1 MSVTSGFFNS
11 LNSDRRYNAEQ
22 MSAIFDGVI
31 NDGIFASIGTAFTVS
46 ADSGFTVN
54 VGIGRAWFDS
64 IWVYNDAILPVT
76 FDEAEIVLDRIDAIV
91 IEINKT
97 EEVRA
102 GSIKI
107 VKGSPSSIPQRPA
120 LTKDGYVTQYPLAYV
135 EINAGRLSITQSK
148 ITSMIGTSDCPYI
161 TGILQVQNI
170 DNIVA
175 QWKAQWE
182 EWYAN
187 QTEMGNIQLDQM
199 TNAWDQWFSG
209 ATTENENE
217 IDNWTSSM
225 KAQILAWFE
234 TIQDLLEPDVA
245 ANLAAKLLDLEAIL
259 TTLAQTKAMYQVLQ
273 ASDGGSI
280 QDSDGGDIEG
290 TTVFYGDM
298 NARADHI
305 YYDNEAA
312 TDIKAR
318 TVQGAID
325 ELSWRKNVKVHE
337 VTVFAENWDN
347 ENKNV
352 VEVMG
357 LKPDDVISVG
367 YDDARGND
375 EIWDEQAN
383 GVLRAISQAQDSVT
397 VVAKGVKPS
406 KDIPLIIY
414 NFGEGGGW

>member
-31 NDGIFASIGTAFTVS
+31 NDGIFSSIGTAFTVT

-64 IWVYNDAILPVT
+64 IWIYNDAILPLT
-76 FDEAEIVLDRIDAIV
+76 FDIPEVVLDRIDAIV

-107 VKGSPSSIPQRPA
+107 VKGAPSSVPNRPT
-120 LTKDGYVTQYPLAYV
+120 LTKNTYVTQYPLAYV
-135 EINAGRLSITQSK
+135 EINAGKINIAQSK
-148 ITSMIGTSDCPYI
+148 ITSMIGTSECPYI

-175 QWKAQWE
+175 QWQAQWT

-187 QTEMGNIQLDQM
+187 QTEMGEIQLDQM
-199 TNAWDQWFSG
+199 TDAWDQWFTG

-225 KAQILAWFE
+225 KAQILAWFD

-245 ANLAAKLLDLEAIL
+245 ANLAAKLLEIEGIL

-273 ASDGGSI
+273 ASDGGNI
-280 QDSDGGDIEG
+280 QDSNGGDIEG

-305 YYDNEAA
+305 YYDNEA

-325 ELSWRKNVKVHE
+325 ELSWRKNVKVYE
-337 VTVFAENWDN
+337 VTAYASDWDN
-347 ENKNV
+347 ENQCV
-352 VEVMG
+352 IEVMG
-357 LKPDDVISVG
+357 LKPTDVISVG
-367 YDDARGND
+367 YNDAVGVD
-375 EIWDEQAN
+375 AQWQAQAN
-383 GVLRAISQAQDSVT
+383 AVLRATAQTQDSIT
-397 VVAKGVKPS
+397 LTAKGVKPDV
-406 KDIPLIIY
+406 DIPIIIY
-414 NFGEGGGW
+414 NFGEGE

>member
-31 NDGIFASIGTAFTVS
+31 NDGIFSSIGTAFTVT

-64 IWVYNDAILPVT
+64 IWVYNDAILPLT
-76 FDEAEIVLDRIDAIV
+76 FDIPEVVLDRIDAIV

-107 VKGSPSSIPQRPA
+107 VKGTPSSVPNRPT
-120 LTKDGYVTQYPLAYV
+120 LTKNTYVTQYPLAYV
-135 EINAGRLSITQSK
+135 EINAGKINITQSK
-148 ITSMIGTSDCPYI
+148 ITSMIGTSECPYI

-175 QWKAQWE
+175 QWQAQWT

-187 QTEMGNIQLDQM
+187 QTEMGEIQLDQM
-199 TNAWDQWFSG
+199 TDAWDQWFTS

-225 KAQILAWFE
+225 KAQILAWFD

-245 ANLAAKLLDLEAIL
+245 ANLAAKLLEIEGVL
-259 TTLAQTKAMYQVLQ
+259 TTLAQTKAMYQILQ
-273 ASDGGSI
+273 ASDGGNI

-305 YYDNEAA
+305 YYDNEA
-312 TDIKAR
+312 TDIAAR

-325 ELSWRKNVKVHE
+325 ELSWRKNVKVYE
-337 VTVFAENWDN
+337 VTAYAADWDN
-347 ENKNV
+347 ENQCV
-352 VEVMG
+352 IEVMG
-357 LKPDDVISVG
+357 LKPTDVISVG
-367 YDDARGND
+367 YNDAVGVD
-375 EIWDEQAN
+375 AQWQAQAN
-383 GVLRAISQAQDSVT
+383 AVLRATAQTQDSIT
-397 VVAKGVKPS
+397 LTAKGVKPDV
-406 KDIPLIIY
+406 DIPIIIY
-414 NFGEGGGW
+414 NFGEGE

>member
-31 NDGIFASIGTAFTVS
+31 NDGIFSSIGTAFTVT

-64 IWVYNDAILPVT
+64 IWVYNDAILPLT
-76 FDEAEIVLDRIDAIV
+76 FDIPEVVLDRIDAIV

-107 VKGSPSSIPQRPA
+107 VKGTPSSVPNRP
-120 LTKDGYVTQYPLAYV
+120 TMIKNTYVTQYPLAYV
-135 EINAGRLSITQSK
+135 EINAGKINIAQSK
-148 ITSMIGTSDCPYI
+148 ITSMIGTSECPYI

-175 QWKAQWE
+175 QWQAQWT

-187 QTEMGNIQLDQM
+187 QTEMGEIQLDQM
-199 TNAWDQWFSG
+199 TDAWDQWFTS

-225 KAQILAWFE
+225 KAQILAWFD

-245 ANLAAKLLDLEAIL
+245 ANLAAKLLEIEGIL

-273 ASDGGSI
+273 ASDGGNI

-305 YYDNEAA
+305 YYDNEA
-312 TDIKAR
+312 TDISAR

-325 ELSWRKNVKVHE
+325 ELSWRKNVKVYE
-337 VTVFAENWDN
+337 VTAYASDWDN
-347 ENKNV
+347 ENQCV
-352 VEVMG
+352 IEVMG
-357 LKPDDVISVG
+357 LKPTDVISVG
-367 YDDARGND
+367 YNDAVGVD
-375 EIWDEQAN
+375 AQWQAQAN
-383 GVLRAISQAQDSVT
+383 AVLRATAQTQDSIT
-397 VVAKGVKPS
+397 LTAKGVKPDV
-406 KDIPLIIY
+406 DIPIIIY
-414 NFGEGGGW
+414 NFGEGE

>member
-31 NDGIFASIGTAFTVS
+31 NDGIFSSIGTAFTVT

-64 IWVYNDAILPVT
+64 IWVYNDAILPLT
-76 FDEAEIVLDRIDAIV
+76 FEEAEVVLDRIDAIV
-91 IEINKT
+91 IEIDKT

-107 VKGSPSSIPQRPA
+107 VKGTPASIPVRPV
-120 LTKDGYVTQYPLAYV
+120 LTKNGYVTQYPLAYV
-135 EINAGRLSITQSK
+135 EINAGKISITQAK

-175 QWKAQWE
+175 QWQAQWT
-182 EWYAN
+182 EWYEN
-187 QTEMGNIQLDQM
+187 QTEMGEIQLDQM
-199 TNAWDQWFSG
+199 TDAWDQWFAG

-225 KAQILAWFE
+225 KAQILAWFD

-245 ANLAAKLLDLEAIL
+245 ANLAAKLLELQEIL
-259 TTLAQTKAMYQVLQ
+259 TTLAQTKAMYQVLEDSSGN
-273 ASDGGSI
+273 AI

-298 NARADHI
+298 SARADHI
-305 YYDNEAA
+305 YYDNEA

-337 VTVFAENWDN
+337 VIAYASDWDN
-347 ENKNV
+347 NNQCV

-357 LKPDDVISVG
+357 LKPTDVISVG
-367 YDDARGND
+367 YNDMAGVDAQ
-375 EIWDEQAN
+375 WQAQAN
-383 GVLRAISQAQDSVT
+383 AVLRATEQHQDGIT
-397 VVAKGVKPS
+397 LTAKGIKP
-406 KDIPLIIY
+406 DVDLPIIIY
-414 NFGEGGGW
+414 NFGEGE

>member
-22 MSAIFDGVI
+22 MSAIFNGI
-31 NDGIFASIGTAFTVS
+31 IKDGIFASIGTAFTVS
-46 ADSGFTVN
+46 ADAGFTVN
-54 VGIGRAWFDS
+54 IGIGRAWFDS
-64 IWVYNDAILPVT
+64 IWVYNDAILPLT
-76 FDEAEIVLDRIDAIV
+76 FDESEIVLDRIDAVV

-107 VKGSPSSIPQRPA
+107 IKGSPATFPSRPT
-120 LTKDGYVTQYPLAYV
+120 LTKNAYVTQYPLAYV
-135 EINAGRLSITQSK
+135 DVKAGRSSITQSM

-175 QWKAQWE
+175 QWQAQWA
-182 EWYAN
+182 EWYKN

-199 TNAWDQWFSG
+199 TDAWDQWFSS

-225 KAQILAWFE
+225 KAQILAWFD

-245 ANLAAKLLDLEAIL
+245 ANLAAKLLELQEIL
-259 TTLAQTKAMYQVLQ
+259 TTLAQTKAMYQPLQ
-273 ASDGGSI
+273 ASDGGEI
-280 QDSDGGDIEG
+280 QDSDGGIIEG

-298 NARADHI
+298 NTRADHI
-305 YYDNEAA
+305 YYDNES
-312 TDIKAR
+312 TTIEAR

-337 VTVFAENWDN
+337 VTAYVDNWDN
-347 ENKNV
+347 TNKNV

-357 LKPDDVISVG
+357 LKPTDVISVG
-367 YDDARGND
+367 FND
-375 EIWDEQAN
+375 VIATDEQYEVQAN
-383 GVLRAISQAQDSVT
+383 ASLRAIAQAQDSVT
-397 VVAKGVKPS
+397 LVAMGRTPVVDLP
-406 KDIPLIIY
+406 IIIY

>member
-31 NDGIFASIGTAFTVS
+31 NDGIFSSIGTAFTVT

-54 VGIGRAWFDS
+54 IGIGRAWFDS
-64 IWVYNDAILPVT
+64 IWVYNDAILPIT
-76 FDEAEIVLDRIDAIV
+76 FDESEIVLDRIDAIV

-107 VKGSPSSIPQRPA
+107 VKGAPSAFPNRPA
-120 LTKDGYVTQYPLAYV
+120 LIKNAYITQYPLAYV
-135 EINAGRLSITQSK
+135 EINARDTTIKQSR

-175 QWKAQWE
+175 QWQAQWT
-182 EWYAN
+182 EWYEN
-187 QTEMGNIQLDQM
+187 QTEMGEIQLDQM
-199 TNAWDQWFSG
+199 TDAWDQWFSG

-225 KAQILAWFE
+225 KAQILAWFD

-245 ANLAAKLLDLEAIL
+245 ANLAAKLLELQGIL
-259 TTLAQTKAMYQVLQ
+259 TTLAQTKAMYQVLED
-273 ASDGGSI
+273 SSGNSV

-290 TTVFYGDM
+290 TTVFYGDI

-305 YYDNEAA
+305 YYDNEA

-325 ELSWRKNVKVHE
+325 ELSWRKNVKVHKAIAY
-337 VTVFAENWDN
+337 AENWDFN
-347 ENKNV
+347 NKCI

-357 LKPDDVISVG
+357 VKPSDVIMVG
-367 YDDARGND
+367 YDDLAGN
-375 EIWDEQAN
+375 EEQWQAQAN
-383 GVLRAISQAQDSVT
+383 ATLRATGQGQDSVT
-397 VVAKGVKPS
+397 LTAMGSVPII
-406 KDIPLIIY
+406 DLPIIIY
-414 NFGEGGGW
+414 NFGEGE

>member
-22 MSAIFDGVI
+22 MSAIFDGI
-31 NDGIFASIGTAFTVS
+31 IKDGVFASIGTAFTVS

-64 IWVYNDAILPVT
+64 IWVYNDAILPLT
-76 FDEAEIVLDRIDAIV
+76 FDIPEVVLDRIDAIV

-102 GSIKI
+102 GAIKI
-107 VKGSPSSIPQRPA
+107 VKGSPASIPQRPT
-120 LTKDGYVTQYPLAYV
+120 LTKNAYVTQYPLAYV
-135 EINAGRLSITQSK
+135 EINAGRVSVSQSM
-148 ITSMIGTSDCPYI
+148 ITSMIGTSECPYI

-175 QWKAQWE
+175 QWQAQWA

-187 QTEMGNIQLDQM
+187 QTEAGEIQLDQM
-199 TNAWDQWFSG
+199 VDAWDQWFAG

-225 KAQILAWFE
+225 KAQILAWFD

-245 ANLAAKLLDLEAIL
+245 ANLAAKLLDLESIL
-259 TTLAQTKAMYQVLQ
+259 TTLAQTKAMYQPLQ
-273 ASDGGSI
+273 ASDGGVI

-290 TTVFYGDM
+290 TTIFYGDM

-305 YYDNEAA
+305 YYDNAA

-325 ELSWRKNVKVHE
+325 ELSWRKNVKVYNL
-337 VTVFAENWDN
+337 TARANDWDAEN
-347 ENKNV
+347 KCTI
-352 VEVMG
+352 EVMG

-367 YDDARGND
+367 FNSVGATDAQEEAQEFAALRATEQGQDYIVLTARG
-375 EIWDEQAN
+375 
-383 GVLRAISQAQDSVT
+383 G
-397 VVAKGVKPS
+397 KPNI
-406 KDIPLIIY
+406 DLPIIIY
-414 NFGEGGGW
+414 NFGEGE

>member
-31 NDGIFASIGTAFTVS
+31 NDGIFSSIGTAFTVT

-64 IWVYNDAILPVT
+64 IWVYNDAILPLT
-76 FDEAEIVLDRIDAIV
+76 FEEAEVVLDRIDAIV
-91 IEINKT
+91 IEIDKT

-107 VKGSPSSIPQRPA
+107 VKGTPASIPVRPV
-120 LTKDGYVTQYPLAYV
+120 LTKNGYVTQYPLAYV
-135 EINAGRLSITQSK
+135 EINAGKISITQAK

-170 DNIVA
+170 DNVVA
-175 QWKAQWE
+175 QWQAQWT
-182 EWYAN
+182 EWYEN
-187 QTEMGNIQLDQM
+187 QTEMGEIQFDQM
-199 TNAWDQWFSG
+199 TDAWDQWFNN
-209 ATTENENE
+209 ATVENENE

-225 KAQILAWFE
+225 KAQILAWFD

-245 ANLAAKLLDLEAIL
+245 ANLAAKLLELQGIL
-259 TTLAQTKAMYQVLQ
+259 TTLAQTKAMYQVLEDSSGN
-273 ASDGGSI
+273 AI

-305 YYDNEAA
+305 YYDNEA

-337 VTVFAENWDN
+337 VTAYASDWDN
-347 ENKNV
+347 NNQCI

-357 LKPDDVISVG
+357 LKPTDVISVG
-367 YDDARGND
+367 YNDMAGVDAQ
-375 EIWDEQAN
+375 WQAQAN
-383 GVLRAISQAQDSVT
+383 AVLRATEQHQDGIT
-397 VVAKGVKPS
+397 LTAKGIKP
-406 KDIPLIIY
+406 DVDLPIIIY
-414 NFGEGGGW
+414 NFGEGE

>member
-22 MSAIFDGVI
+22 MSAIFDGI
-31 NDGIFASIGTAFTVS
+31 IKDGVFASIGTAFTVS
-46 ADSGFTVN
+46 AVSGFTVN

-64 IWVYNDAILPVT
+64 IWVYNDAILPLT
-76 FDEAEIVLDRIDAIV
+76 FDIPEVVLDRIDAIV

-107 VKGSPSSIPQRPA
+107 VKGSPASIPQRPT
-120 LTKDGYVTQYPLAYV
+120 LTKNAYVTQYPLAYV
-135 EINAGRLSITQSK
+135 EINAGRVSVSQSM
-148 ITSMIGTSDCPYI
+148 ITSMIGTSECPYI

-175 QWKAQWE
+175 QWQAQWT

-187 QTEMGNIQLDQM
+187 QTEAGEIQLDQM
-199 TNAWDQWFSG
+199 VDAWDQWFAG

-225 KAQILAWFE
+225 KAQILAWFD

-245 ANLAAKLLDLEAIL
+245 ANLAAKLLDLESIL
-259 TTLAQTKAMYQVLQ
+259 TTLAQTKAMYQPLQ
-273 ASDGGSI
+273 ASDGGVI

-305 YYDNEAA
+305 YYDNDA

-325 ELSWRKNVKVHE
+325 ELSWRKNVKVYNL
-337 VTVFAENWDN
+337 TARANDWDAEN
-347 ENKNV
+347 KCTI
-352 VEVMG
+352 EVMG

-367 YDDARGND
+367 FNSVGATDAQEEAQEFAALRATEQGQDYIVLAARG
-375 EIWDEQAN
+375 
-383 GVLRAISQAQDSVT
+383 G
-397 VVAKGVKPS
+397 KPNI
-406 KDIPLIIY
+406 DLPIIIY
-414 NFGEGGGW
+414 NFGEGE

>member
-31 NDGIFASIGTAFTVS
+31 NDGIFSSIGTAFTVT

-64 IWVYNDAILPVT
+64 IWVYNDAILPLT
-76 FDEAEIVLDRIDAIV
+76 FEEAEVVLDRIDAIV
-91 IEINKT
+91 IEIDKT

-107 VKGSPSSIPQRPA
+107 VKGTPASIPVRPV
-120 LTKDGYVTQYPLAYV
+120 LTKNGYVTQYPLAYV
-135 EINAGRLSITQSK
+135 EINAGKISITQAK

-170 DNIVA
+170 DNVVA
-175 QWKAQWE
+175 QWQAQWT
-182 EWYAN
+182 EWYEN
-187 QTEMGNIQLDQM
+187 QTEMGEIQFDQM
-199 TNAWDQWFSG
+199 TDAWDQWFNN
-209 ATTENENE
+209 ATVENENE

-225 KAQILAWFE
+225 KAQILAWFD

-245 ANLAAKLLDLEAIL
+245 ANLAAKLLEIEGIL

-273 ASDGGSI
+273 ASDGGNI

-305 YYDNEAA
+305 YYDNEA

-337 VTVFAENWDN
+337 VTAYASDWDN
-347 ENKNV
+347 NNQCI

-357 LKPDDVISVG
+357 LKPTDVISVG
-367 YDDARGND
+367 YNDMAGVDAQ
-375 EIWDEQAN
+375 WQAQAN
-383 GVLRAISQAQDSVT
+383 AVLRATEQHQDGIT
-397 VVAKGVKPS
+397 LTAKGIKP
-406 KDIPLIIY
+406 DVDLPIIIY
-414 NFGEGGGW
+414 NFGEGE

>member
-22 MSAIFDGVI
+22 MSAIFNGI
-31 NDGIFASIGTAFTVS
+31 IKDGIFASIGTAFSVS
-46 ADSGFTVN
+46 EDSGLTVN
-54 VGIGRAWFDS
+54 IGIGRAWFDS
-64 IWVYNDAILPVT
+64 IWVYNDAILPIT
-76 FDEAEIVLDRIDAIV
+76 FEETEIVLDRIDAIV

-102 GSIKI
+102 GSIRI
-107 VKGSPSSIPQRPA
+107 VKGTPATFPVRPT
-120 LTKDGYVTQYPLAYV
+120 LTKNAYVTQYPLAYV
-135 EINAGRLSITQSK
+135 EMKAGRTSVPQSA
-148 ITSMIGTSDCPYI
+148 ITSMIGTSECPYI

-175 QWKAQWE
+175 QWQAQWA
-182 EWYAN
+182 EWYEN

-199 TNAWDQWFSG
+199 TDAWNQWFAG
-209 ATTENENE
+209 ATTENENA

-225 KAQILAWFE
+225 KAEITAWFDQ
-234 TIQDLLEPDVA
+234 IQDLLEPDVA
-245 ANLAAKLLDLEAIL
+245 ANLAAKLLELQGIL
-259 TTLAQTKAMYQVLQ
+259 TTLAQTKSMYQVLED
-273 ASDGGSI
+273 SSGNSV

-290 TTVFYGDM
+290 TTVFYADI

-305 YYDNEAA
+305 YYDNEA

-337 VTVFAENWDN
+337 VIAYVNNWDN
-347 ENKNV
+347 TNKNI

-357 LKPDDVISVG
+357 LKPTDVISVG
-367 YDDARGND
+367 FND
-375 EIWDEQAN
+375 MVATDEQYEVQAN
-383 GVLRAISQAQDSVT
+383 AALRAVTQGQDQITLVAMGRT
-397 VVAKGVKPS
+397 PVVDLP
-406 KDIPLIIY
+406 IIIY
-414 NFGEGGGW
+414 NYGEGE

>member
-31 NDGIFASIGTAFTVS
+31 NDGIFSSIGTAFTVT

-64 IWVYNDAILPVT
+64 IWIYNDAILPLT
-76 FDEAEIVLDRIDAIV
+76 FDIPEVVLDRIDAIV

-107 VKGSPSSIPQRPA
+107 VKGAPSSVPNRPT
-120 LTKDGYVTQYPLAYV
+120 LTKNTYVTQYPLAYV
-135 EINAGRLSITQSK
+135 EINAGKINITQSK
-148 ITSMIGTSDCPYI
+148 ITSMIGTSECPYI

-175 QWKAQWE
+175 QWQAQWT

-187 QTEMGNIQLDQM
+187 QTEMGEIQLDQM
-199 TNAWDQWFSG
+199 TDAWDQWFTS

-225 KAQILAWFE
+225 KAQILAWFD

-245 ANLAAKLLDLEAIL
+245 ANLAAKLLEIEGIL

-273 ASDGGSI
+273 ASDGGNI

-305 YYDNEAA
+305 YYDNEA
-312 TDIKAR
+312 TDISAR

-325 ELSWRKNVKVHE
+325 ELSWRKNVKVYE
-337 VTVFAENWDN
+337 VTAYAADWDN
-347 ENKNV
+347 ENQCV
-352 VEVMG
+352 IEVMG
-357 LKPDDVISVG
+357 LKPTDVISVG
-367 YDDARGND
+367 YNDAVGVD
-375 EIWDEQAN
+375 AQWQAQAN
-383 GVLRAISQAQDSVT
+383 AVLRATAQTQDSIT
-397 VVAKGVKPS
+397 LTAKGVKPDV
-406 KDIPLIIY
+406 DIPIIIY
-414 NFGEGGGW
+414 NFGEGE

>member
-76 FDEAEIVLDRIDAIV
+76 LDESEIVLDRIDAIV

-102 GSIKI
+102 GSIKVI
-107 VKGSPSSIPQRPA
+107 KGTPA
-120 LTKDGYVTQYPLAYV
+120 TFPTNPTLTKNAYVTQYPLAY
-135 EINAGRLSITQSK
+135 IYIGYGKSSITQSA

-175 QWKAQWE
+175 QWQAQWA

-187 QTEMGNIQLDQM
+187 QTEAGEIQMDQM
-199 TNAWDQWFSG
+199 VDAWNQWFSG
-209 ATTENENE
+209 ATAENESAMDQW
-217 IDNWTSSM
+217 I
-225 KAQILAWFE
+225 AQTQSQIMAWFD
-234 TIQDLLEPDVA
+234 QLQVLLEPDVA
-245 ANLAAKLLDLEAIL
+245 ANLAAKLLELQEIL
-259 TTLAQTKAMYQVLQ
+259 TTLAQTKAMYQVLED
-273 ASDGGSI
+273 SDGNAI
-280 QDSDGGDIEG
+280 QDSNGGDIEG
-290 TTVFYGDM
+290 TTVFYGDI

-305 YYDNEAA
+305 YYDNEA

-337 VTVFAENWDN
+337 VIAHVGNWDV
-347 ENKNV
+347 ENRNV
-352 VEVMG
+352 LEVMG
-357 LKPDDVISVG
+357 LKPTDVITVG
-367 YDDARGND
+367 FNDAIAT
-375 EIWDEQAN
+375 EEQWEEHSRA
-383 GVLRAISQAQDSVT
+383 VLRATAQGQDSVT
-397 VVAKGVKPS
+397 LTAMGR
-406 KDIPLIIY
+406 IPELDLPIIIY
-414 NFGEGGGW
+414 NYGEGE